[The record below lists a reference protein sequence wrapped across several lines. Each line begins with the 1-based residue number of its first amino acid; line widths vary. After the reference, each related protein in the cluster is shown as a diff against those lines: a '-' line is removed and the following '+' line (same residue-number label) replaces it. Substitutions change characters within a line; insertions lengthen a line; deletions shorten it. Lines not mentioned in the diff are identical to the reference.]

1 MKKITLNFREVAVDG
16 LPKEDLHIVL
26 VVFHMGAIDTNF
38 SVEHQA
44 FNCLGMSD
52 PETIAHRKIVWKPV
66 RYWIPFDEFTAGLS
80 EAKHDG

>member
-1 MKKITLNFREVAVDG
+1 MNLNFREVSVDG
-16 LPKEDLHIVL
+16 LPKDDLHSVL
-26 VVFHMGAIDTNF
+26 VVFPFGTADTNF

-44 FNCLGMSD
+44 FNCLGTSD

-66 RYWIPFDEFTAGLS
+66 QYWIPFDEFTAALS